1 MRHSFVSFLAL
12 AAGLTLAQA
21 ANAQPA
27 RIDLSTPPPPPAV
40 QRTHHVHDGF
50 YTRLSLGLG
59 SLGLDFDDDG
69 SRNVDLDGSGLAFSA
84 DIMIG
89 GSPSP
94 GVAIGGA
101 LLGTASFSLEL
112 EQNGRSVGDRDV
124 GMVIL
129 GPFIDGFPNPKQGWH
144 IGGAVGVAGMDI
156 ENPSAEDDISS
167 LRGFGG
173 AAWAGY
179 DWWVGSEWSAGLLAR
194 LHGALVRR
202 DRDNLDV
209 TASALGFSLMFTGL
223 YH

>member
-1 MRHSFVSFLAL
+1 MLERVWRCWVRCSSRRPAAPGRAVRGRFARRLPYRQPTTKSPSGSARLPRPSNPMRHSFVSFLAL

-50 YTRLSLGLG
+50 YTRLSLGVG

-144 IGGAVGVAGMDI
+144 IGGAVGVAGM
-156 ENPSAEDDISS
+156 
-167 LRGFGG
+167 
-173 AAWAGY
+173 
-179 DWWVGSEWSAGLLAR
+179 
-194 LHGALVRR
+194 
-202 DRDNLDV
+202 
-209 TASALGFSLMFTGL
+209 
-223 YH
+223 